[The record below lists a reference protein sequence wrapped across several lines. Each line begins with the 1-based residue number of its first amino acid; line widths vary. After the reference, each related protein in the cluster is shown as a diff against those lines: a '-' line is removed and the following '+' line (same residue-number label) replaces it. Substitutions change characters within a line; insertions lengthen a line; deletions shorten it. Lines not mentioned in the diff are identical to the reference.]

1 MLPNGERGVVR
12 EIRGRAHFVLV
23 TLLTVALVAAIVT
36 ALCSSGRKAVA
47 VQAAQQR
54 LETAEFERQA
64 AAAHAAVVVR
74 HAAEARAATRPAL
87 GRVELLRSRV
97 TVERADQLRVRET
110 DAAEARLVDVP
121 PLVTERM
128 QADSAAISALSV
140 ALTWDSRAAA
150 ALEERLVAETKA
162 REAARVTIAALERE
176 RKPRCGRRC
185 GMVLGAASIVA
196 LGIAVDQTRRMLR

>member
-1 MLPNGERGVVR
+1 M
-12 EIRGRAHFVLV
+12 RGRAHFVLF
-23 TLLTVALVAAIVT
+23 TLLTVALVAGIVT
-36 ALCSSGRKAVA
+36 ALFSFGGKPAAVR
-47 VQAAQQR
+47 AAEQR
-54 LETAEFERQA
+54 LETAELERQA
-64 AAAHAAVVVR
+64 TAAHAAVVLR
-74 HAAEARAATRPAL
+74 HAVEARAATKPAVA
-87 GRVELLRSRV
+87 RVESLRSRV
-97 TVERADQLRVRET
+97 TVERADQLRVQET
-110 DAAEARLVDVP
+110 DAAEVRLVDVP